1 MRKLEAP
8 VNHPQPWLKYVDA
21 GDMKDEQIDFDG
33 LNVES
38 PTGEHLGDVDGFIV
52 DTTDARPYYVVVD
65 AGGWFKSKE
74 FLLPIG
80 QARFDAGRE
89 ALVTDLARDRID
101 AFPGFDKDEF
111 GKLSE
116 DGIRDFNNRTSLAVT
131 GGRQTYSVNEPFDA
145 AWSRPEFSY
154 PDWYPTV
161 ADLRRPVDRRT
172 VSADPSP
179 HYAGRAQ
186 PGDVLG
192 LETGGET
199 SEIGDTAEDENKRRQ
214 KAEEQLGKS
223 R

>member
-1 MRKLEAP
+1 
-8 VNHPQPWLKYVDA
+8 VDHPQPWLKYVDA
-21 GDMKDEQIDFDG
+21 GDLKDEQIDFDG

-38 PTGEHLGDVDGFIV
+38 PTGEHLGDVEGFIV

-80 QARFDAGRE
+80 QARFDSQRE

-101 AFPGFDKDEF
+101 AFPGFDKAEF

-116 DGIRDFNNRTSLAVT
+116 EGLRDFNDQTSIAVT
-131 GGRQTYSVNEPFDA
+131 GGRQIYAREPFTA
-145 AWSRPEFSY
+145 AWNRPEFLY

-161 ADLRRPVDRRT
+161 ADLTRRVDRRT
-172 VSADPSP
+172 ESVETSP

-199 SEIGDTAEDENKRRQ
+199 SQIGDTAEDENERRQ
-214 KAEEQLGKS
+214 KAEDQL
-223 R
+223 RR